1 MTRAERNSWKTAIV
15 RTKLSAPVRYLRE
28 HRLIKGY
35 VLDYGCGR
43 GFDAIY
49 LGWDKYDPHY
59 YPDELDKMYDTVV
72 CSYVLNTLPKS
83 REQDVLD
90 KVHNC
95 LYLNGHAYITVR
107 RNVKKPGYTKLGTYQ
122 RDVRLD
128 LPVVT
133 ENADF
138 CIYDMAR

>member
-1 MTRAERNSWKTAIV
+1 MTCAERNSWKTAIV

-43 GFDAIY
+43 GFDATY

-59 YPDELDKMYDTVV
+59 YPDDPSFLYDTII

-83 REQDVLD
+83 REREILD
-90 KVHNC
+90 DIRQ
-95 LYLNGHAYITVR
+95 YLRFFGHAYITVR

-122 RDVRLD
+122 RNVRLD